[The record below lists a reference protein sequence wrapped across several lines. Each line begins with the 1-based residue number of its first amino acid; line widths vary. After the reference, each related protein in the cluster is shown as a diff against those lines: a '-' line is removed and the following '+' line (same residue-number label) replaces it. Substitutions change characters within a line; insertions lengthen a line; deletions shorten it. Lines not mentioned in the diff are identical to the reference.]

1 MPNYVTITPKY
12 QVIDL
17 ADMLK
22 VPEMLNKER
31 QEQEDKYNEN
41 LDKLAAIE
49 AMADESTRYRL
60 QNYRNSLEN
69 AANTLIGRQGTLA
82 DAAAYMNQ
90 ARQYYRDALPII
102 KAYETKQKEIDTRRQ
117 ILANDPSARFTAL
130 PDLETYIK
138 NPNQDWYH
146 YSGDKVY
153 DKAMKSA
160 AVISKDK
167 IIAKGL
173 KSAGRAGF
181 VKEIN
186 DIGYTPEEQVE
197 YARLIGL
204 YNRDHSDAKAL
215 KGLNDPKY
223 KQLFEDY
230 KGLLQDNLSHN
241 YSTEDRD
248 WGKQRILDGQLV
260 GMQRQTTE
268 AYHTDPLAV
277 ASARSSRSSKKSSG
291 NGTEQNPFLQQSIT
305 APGVGE
311 KSGVKSSTQDKML
324 ATPTLYRNTETGVTT
339 PSIPNP
345 KLYPWIN
352 QNATYKPVGKYQASA
367 EYYNRKPVA
376 TISDKDMN
384 VTISGITSK
393 LIKNADIGQR
403 AMIKGTNPGRLKR
416 LAKKVGLDRYKDF
429 EDIPQ
434 NILDK
439 FYSELKRYGNV
450 DYHAADPNNS
460 LARMGFYKIY
470 NEVPNLPQKP
480 GLFSKKEFEEL
491 QKKGLQFYNPDGTLR
506 TEKDIEWDAWDL
518 VDHQSTDVILT
529 TKEGAGKRYTAA
541 KLEDV
546 PLGDY
551 KDLAT
556 GKTITLKRIEKD
568 GDKAG
573 FSGYNKEKFGLNPYS
588 LLRKEGAK
596 KRLKLSD
603 GVHNFT
609 IEVPLDDREKEVI
622 NTRVNII
629 KGNLANELYLAGR
642 LTFGEAMNLSSM
654 PVNDFIKSVDMERI
668 PGINIEELMDE
679 LDDSILKDYEI
690 NRVPANSETNSKAYS
705 WYEGNDETEEEGL
718 EEEYING

>member
-90 ARQYYRDALPII
+90 ARQYYRDALPIM

-160 AVISKDK
+160 TVISKDK
-167 IIAKGL
+167 VIAKGL

-204 YNRDHSDAKAL
+204 YNRDHSDAEAL
-215 KGLNDPKY
+215 KGLNNPKY

-268 AYHTDPLAV
+268 AYHTDPLAM
-277 ASARSSRSSKKSSG
+277 ASARSSRSSKESSG
-291 NGTEQNPFLQQSIT
+291 DGTEQNPFLQQSIT

-311 KSGVKSSTQDKML
+311 KSSVKSSTQDKML

-345 KLYPWIN
+345 KLYPWTN

-367 EYYNRKPVA
+367 EYYRNNANQVSAARKTDDALVNQLNNSFNRNNRKS
-376 TISDKDMN
+376 TLKYSNKNISKMKELGRSYFSKFKSIDD
-384 VTISGITSK
+384 IT
-393 LIKNADIGQR
+393 DV
-403 AMIKGTNPGRLKR
+403 
-416 LAKKVGLDRYKDF
+416 AKKQY
-429 EDIPQ
+429 
-434 NILDK
+434 
-439 FYSELKRYGNV
+439 LKSIARNG
-450 DYHAADPNNS
+450 AS
-460 LARMGFYKIY
+460 LANIDKNGEIVPITQEQKDLLVEIGFSGLANIAT
-470 NEVPNLPQKP
+470 NLPTKP

-491 QKKGLQFYNPDGTLR
+491 QKKGLRFYNPDGTPR
-506 TEKDIEWDAWDL
+506 TEEEIEWDAWDL
-518 VDHQSTDVILT
+518 LTPQYKDTILT
-529 TKEGAGKRYTAA
+529 TPEGAGAKYTVAS
-541 KLEDV
+541 LQD
-546 PLGDY
+546 PYILGDY
-551 KDLAT
+551 KDIAT
-556 GKTITLKRIEKD
+556 GKTITLQRSK
-568 GDKAG
+568 GDENKVG
-573 FSGYNKEKFGLNPYS
+573 FSNYQGETFSLNPKS
-588 LLRKEGAK
+588 LRKGK
-596 KRLKLSD
+596 KRLTLND
-603 GVHNFT
+603 GVHYYT
-609 IEVPLDDREKEVI
+609 IEVPLTDQDRKYI
-622 NTRVNII
+622 NEEINIV
-629 KGNLANELYLAGR
+629 KGNHANNLYSAGYI
-642 LTFGEAMNLSSM
+642 TYDEAMQIASM
-654 PVNDFIKSVDMERI
+654 SANDFIKSVEMGRI
-668 PGINIEELMDE
+668 PGINTDDLMDK
-679 LDDSILKDYEI
+679 LDDAVLVGSEMNFVQLRGRTNSRAYSGYEG
-690 NRVPANSETNSKAYS
+690 ADETN
-705 WYEGNDETEEEGL
+705 EED
-718 EEEYING
+718 